1 MCDFRPMPKPLL
13 IAACLSILAASA
25 QAQSLRSPSSYTRR
39 VSGSESG
46 SSATPRAQ
54 PTPAPAQANPA
65 VPAPVAVVP
74 MDPEKAKALREETD
88 KKTFEFQYR
97 RALAGSAGSQYD
109 VGIRFLTGSGVQK
122 NETNALKW
130 LTASATNGYP
140 LAIKKLE
147 ELKLAAKPAN

>member
-1 MCDFRPMPKPLL
+1 MSKPLL
-13 IAACLSILAASA
+13 IAASLGILAATA
-25 QAQSLRSPSSYTRR
+25 EAQSLRSPSSYTRR
-39 VSGSESG
+39 ISGSESG
-46 SSATPRAQ
+46 SSTTPRPQ
-54 PTPAPAQANPA
+54 PTPTPSQAAQANPA
-65 VPAPVAVVP
+65 APAPVVVVP

-122 NETNALKW
+122 NETNAVKW